1 MATPDW
7 QEFKEWFKWKEGID
21 RANLNGLKLA
31 KQYRFFSLEKYS
43 EKFVSRINDE
53 NNRFLED
60 MKKRPPEEIIRSAY
74 EIVIKEQIA
83 MFVSEVLQ
91 VIDENKVDAL
101 LSSKNTLDEIY
112 KEWIENDSFADTDIE
127 VIVDNTADKII
138 AAKEREQKLAAELAK
153 RSAHSE
159 DMQDKSNR
167 RTRR

>member
-1 MATPDW
+1 
-7 QEFKEWFKWKEGID
+7 
-21 RANLNGLKLA
+21 
-31 KQYRFFSLEKYS
+31 
-43 EKFVSRINDE
+43 
-53 NNRFLED
+53 
-60 MKKRPPEEIIRSAY
+60 
-74 EIVIKEQIA
+74 
-83 MFVSEVLQ
+83 MFVSEVPQ